1 MRLNRYTKTRGELA
15 ARRLSELAYAL
26 YCDTDPLEIH
36 EYEDE
41 NGDPKYAL
49 RGMIEEND
57 LTFEDLGRVLESFAA
72 EIYEEED
79 EDE

>member
-1 MRLNRYTKTRGELA
+1 MRLNRYTKARGEMA
-15 ARRLSELAYAL
+15 ANRISETAYAL

-36 EYEDE
+36 EYEDA

-49 RGMIEEND
+49 RGMLNEDD
-57 LTFEDLGRVLESFAA
+57 LTFEELGRVLESFAA
-72 EIYEEED
+72 EIYEED